1 MAYYYDDSDPMAM
14 YRGAMMNRG
23 GRPRRFDEYY
33 RCYPIAMMPGPERD
47 AANHG
52 GKMFLPASALDKLT
66 QLHITYPMLFEL
78 VNGSKGTSTH
88 AGVLEFTAEEGR
100 CYLPYWT
107 MQTLQL
113 EPGDLLQTKS
123 TDLPPGQF
131 IKLQPQNTNFLDIS
145 DPKAVL
151 ETAFRNFSCLTLG
164 DVFTFSYNDTVYEI
178 AVLEVK
184 PAGEKKA
191 ISVQET
197 DLEVDFAPPIG
208 YQEPQRPSGT
218 STPGSIASTMHN
230 KGGHIQ
236 PEGTMAQAINYSAIA
251 PTSDTAAQGAA
262 RASSNFQGGGNRL
275 VTKKGKAAASSAST
289 SIATGPIQLPASAT
303 RMISKNRNGPQ
314 PLRLKP
320 GQLFFGYEI
329 KPLRNKDAEAE
340 AESAKKQHFSGEGQ
354 TLRKKKDGK

>member
-1 MAYYYDDSDPMAM
+1 MA
-14 YRGAMMNRG
+14 RG

-33 RCYPIAMMPGPERD
+33 RVYPIAMMPGPERED
-47 AANHG
+47 ANHG

-78 VNGSKGTSTH
+78 INGAKSKSTH

-100 CYLPYWT
+100 CYLPFWL
-107 MQTLQL
+107 MQTLLL

-151 ETAFRNFSCLTLG
+151 ETAFRGFSCLSVG
-164 DVFTFSYNDTVYEI
+164 DVFTFNYNETVYEI

-184 PAGEKKA
+184 PEGSKKS

-197 DLEVDFAPPIG
+197 DLEVDFAPPVG
-208 YQEPQRPSGT
+208 YVEPQRTSGT
-218 STPGSIASTMHN
+218 STPRSIGSTMAG

-236 PEGTMAQAINYSAIA
+236 AEGSMAQAINYSAIA
-251 PTSDTAAQGAA
+251 PTSDVAALGHAKA
-262 RASSNFQGGGNRL
+262 LSNFHGGGHRL
-275 VTKKGKAAASSAST
+275 VQKKGKASALTPAST
-289 SIATGPIQLPASAT
+289 PGTSTPVSGGPAAPPRTKA
-303 RMISKNRNGPQ
+303 RNGPQ
-314 PLRLKP
+314 PLRLKE

-329 KPLRNKDAEAE
+329 KPL
-340 AESAKKQHFSGEGQ
+340 KKKENQTEQGPDKKPHFQGEGQ
-354 TLRKKKDGK
+354 SLRKKK